1 MAWNCMGTTLLATRR
16 WVSPGVMMAVPLRI
30 LLAED
35 SADSAEGVAIVLQ
48 ALRRAGYEPTAMRVD
63 DSPLGRQRDFLRLLL
78 DTHPDLI
85 FVKDSC
91 GRFTMANLAV
101 AELYGTT
108 VDQLM
113 GKCESDVN
121 PRAEETLRSATAEQ
135 DMIASGRPMSVSTE
149 PMTDLRTG
157 STRWFDVRRVP
168 LAVPGETGCQV
179 LVTAVETTDRR
190 IAESALRAA
199 DVQLRQAQKMEAIG
213 QLAGGVAHDFNNLL
227 TAILGYTALLIES
240 TRDQPELA
248 ADLLEIKKAGE
259 RAGSL
264 TRQLL
269 TFSRKQV
276 VQLALLDLNQVI
288 GDLEKVIG
296 QVLGDEVELET
307 IKASALSQV
316 RADPNQIEQILVNL
330 AANARDAMP
339 VGGVLR
345 IETKCEV
352 LRGRPARPCRRALAV
367 AVRDD
372 DRLRHGDGNT
382 GGDYRPRVRALLHN
396 QGARQG
402 NRSWSVDGV
411 RHRESEWRGDQRGER
426 A

>member
-1 MAWNCMGTTLLATRR
+1 MTDLAWAWADSGLHLLQADGLVWQLGEGASGTELHGYDTLGDSTV
-16 WVSPGVMMAVPLRI
+16 VSPGVMMAVPLRI

-85 FVKDSC
+85 SVKDSS

-121 PRAEETLRSATAEQ
+121 PRAEETLRSAAAEQ
-135 DMIASGRPMSVSTE
+135 DMIASGRPMSVAIE

-288 GDLEKVIG
+288 GELEKVIR
-296 QVLGDEVELET
+296 QVIGDEVELET

-330 AANARDAMP
+330 AGERPGRDARWAACC
-339 VGGVLR
+339 G
-345 IETKCEV
+345 
-352 LRGRPARPCRRALAV
+352 
-367 AVRDD
+367 
-372 DRLRHGDGNT
+372 
-382 GGDYRPRVRALLHN
+382 
-396 QGARQG
+396 
-402 NRSWSVDGV
+402 
-411 RHRESEWRGDQRGER
+411 
-426 A
+426 